1 MELDQWKVGKVY
13 DEVDD
18 REQEYISLRLVMN
31 SKVIDNKLGV
41 KAGLCACGFEEEQN
55 HQTDSPTCSKEG
67 LRCVSSLIASKKW
80 PNFLQGKSLEKNVL
94 YVHLKKDTQ
103 LKFGNY
109 TNACMD

>member
-41 KAGLCACGFEEEQN
+41 
-55 HQTDSPTCSKEG
+55 
-67 LRCVSSLIASKKW
+67 
-80 PNFLQGKSLEKNVL
+80 
-94 YVHLKKDTQ
+94 
-103 LKFGNY
+103 
-109 TNACMD
+109 